1 MGLTND
7 TIVTNDAI
15 TSNRKKLV
23 DESKPA
29 IIDEHTLRDKI
40 YVIRGQQVMLDYDLA
55 AIYGYETKA
64 FNQQVRRNSV
74 KFDEDF
80 RFQLTKEETEILRS
94 QIVTSSWGGP
104 RYLPWAFTEQ
114 GIYMLMTVLKGDLA
128 TRQSKALIRAFK
140 SMKDYIVNSRALVS
154 ETDHLRLSMQVA
166 NMQRDMGQ
174 IRSQLDEHTRQL
186 TNVMTQLDD
195 TVRRSDLPSVF
206 FDPVEVSNEYLI
218 LAGQPAKADETY
230 IKIYSQAKQTIH
242 IIDDYINIKTLRLLH
257 GVQAGV
263 VVTVFSDNVGNKL
276 HASDVADFQT
286 EFPGISISFQ
296 STNRLMH
303 DRFIVLDYGTNDER
317 IFLCGTSS
325 KDAGQKSVTA
335 ISEITDGAF
344 KRLFGTVMAQ
354 LMRNPVLSLKY
365 PSPPLLAPLPQN
377 AKKRGETHFSP
388 RRSFLL

>member
-1 MGLTND
+1 MLTKDLCYSRRSKIALSEDCAVGPTND
-7 TIVTNDAI
+7 TIATNDAI
-15 TSNRKKLV
+15 TSNSKKLV

-128 TRQSKALIRAFK
+128 TRQSIALIRAFK

-166 NMQRDMGQ
+166 GMQRDMGQ

-195 TVRRSDLPSVF
+195 TVRRSDLPNVF

-218 LAGQPAKADETY
+218 LAGQPAKADEMY

-242 IIDDYINIKTLRLLH
+242 IIDDYINIKTLRLLQN
-257 GVQAGV
+257 VKAGV
-263 VVTVFSDNVGNKL
+263 TVTVFSDNVGNKL
-276 HASDVADFQT
+276 HSSDVTDFQT
-286 EFPGISISFQ
+286 EYPGISISFQ
-296 STNRLMH
+296 TTGRMMH
-303 DRFIVLDYGTNDER
+303 DRFIVLDSSSNDER

-344 KRLFGTVMAQ
+344 KRLFGFVMAQ
-354 LMRNPVLSLKY
+354 LNGNPALVLK
-365 PSPPLLAPLPQN
+365 
-377 AKKRGETHFSP
+377 
-388 RRSFLL
+388 

>member
-1 MGLTND
+1 MGPTND
-7 TIVTNDAI
+7 TISTNDAI
-15 TSNRKKLV
+15 TSNSKKLV

-344 KRLFGTVMAQ
+344 KSLFGFVMAQ
-354 LMRNPVLSLKY
+354 LNGNPALVLK
-365 PSPPLLAPLPQN
+365 
-377 AKKRGETHFSP
+377 
-388 RRSFLL
+388 